1 MKVERRAIR
10 ESLVAALV
18 AGAGGAVAGAAVAG
32 AGTHFDGWLVGWT
45 SQRL

>member
-1 MKVERRAIR
+1 MGTAY
-10 ESLVAALV
+10 AALV

-45 SQRL
+45 GQRL